1 MPLFAPNFARAAAII
16 ANLLYSRISFALRN
30 SLLLA
35 LRRIE
40 MFAKSKLLALVVL
53 VILLVYVHYY
63 YRYPVERL
71 ILQTTLQQFEFGILL
86 QRQPVVI
93 EDKVLD
99 LSVLSEKWFP
109 SNKKD
114 VYAIAPSSWA
124 RTQHKY
130 TVIHVKEDTEIL
142 VLHAGGKYGLSQ
154 DNAPDPEET
163 LTSIV
168 LQANQIL
175 ILPFH
180 TLFYTTCSRCEMLA
194 VHDWV
199 TRFLP

>member
-1 MPLFAPNFARAAAII
+1 
-16 ANLLYSRISFALRN
+16 
-30 SLLLA
+30 
-35 LRRIE
+35 
-40 MFAKSKLLALVVL
+40 LALVVL

-130 TVIHVKEDTEIL
+130 TVIHVKEDAEIL
-142 VLHAGGKYGLSQ
+142 VLHAGGKYARSH

-163 LTSIV
+163 LTSIE
-168 LQANQIL
+168 LQSNQIL